1 MAVTL
6 ALVKTD
12 FAHTVPLLGATQL
25 QGADMASG
33 VCEGEHAP
41 DRVSDGKGVH
51 QRTEF
56 QLLAHFSSQMVT
68 DSGCECCPVV
78 KGTRAGSLAPLSPC

>member
-12 FAHTVPLLGATQL
+12 FARTVPLLGATQL

-33 VCEGEHAP
+33 VCEGGRAP
-41 DRVSDGKGVH
+41 DTVSDGKGVH

-68 DSGCECCPVV
+68 DWM
-78 KGTRAGSLAPLSPC
+78 